1 MLKTFS
7 KHFLITLTIF
17 LSGFSFSYAGSV
29 SVTPLIIDH
38 TTEARDILSDSITI
52 KNNHSTHLR
61 AYASVHEIELDGNN
75 EIKAFVP
82 ASMSDRTESITS
94 WIEISRARIDLQPG
108 EEKVLPLTIRINPN
122 AKSGEYHAYIGFGIG
137 PNQDEAEKKVM
148 ENQAAGVIIRVS
160 INDKQVEL
168 LRLNGFKAKPLVLEN
183 TDSNFTFTLENLGEL
198 PQTPSGEIIIY
209 DSRGNELTSV
219 QVNKEN
225 KSIGPNEKV
234 EFSAP
239 IPEID
244 RFGKNKAYLS
254 LTYGNE
260 NLASLYDINFYYSI
274 PKLHLIVILTVL
286 IIIPLL
292 LTLALRRLIR
302 PSNYYITSNDEAVEV
317 PLFVRKHHEHEEY
330 EHDINLKKNDT

>member
-137 PNQDEAEKKVM
+137 PNYDEAEKKVM
-148 ENQAAGVIIRVS
+148 ENQATGVIVRVS

-168 LRLNGFKAKPLVLEN
+168 LKLSSFKSKPLVLEN
-183 TDSNFTFTLENLGEL
+183 SDSNFIFTLENLGES
-198 PQTPSGEIIIY
+198 PQTPTGEVIIY

-225 KSIGPNEKV
+225 KSIEPNEKV
-234 EFSAP
+234 EFSTP
-239 IPEID
+239 IPETD

-274 PKLHLIVILTVL
+274 PKLHLIVILSVL

-292 LTLALRRLIR
+292 LSLALRRLIR
-302 PSNYYITSNDEAVEV
+302 PSNYYVSSSDEAVEV
-317 PLFVRKHHEHEEY
+317 PLFVRNHHEHEEY